1 MMVAELN
8 YTDNFEFN
16 TVYENGGRNYSTQIM
31 LVLFMISVSILI
43 MNLLI
48 TVAVNNTENLAERSE
63 LMLSRRKIDLLEEFT
78 AIKKKFFFRD
88 LLKIPKQLNFEIGKP
103 ILKSLFKIK
112 DDKDFKVPN
121 IILKIVTMKHRKY
134 IIQSFKLL

>member
-1 MMVAELN
+1 MMVDELN

-16 TVYENGGRNYSTQIM
+16 KVNEDGGRNYSTQVM

-63 LMLSRRKIDLLEEFT
+63 LMLSRRKIDLLEEIT
-78 AIKKKFFFRD
+78 AIKKKFFFRH
-88 LLKIPKQLNFEIGKP
+88 LLKIPKLLKFEIGKP

-112 DDKDFKVPN
+112 HNKEFKVPN
-121 IILKIVTMKHRKY
+121 IILKIVSMK
-134 IIQSFKLL
+134 

>member
-1 MMVAELN
+1 MMVDELN

-16 TVYENGGRNYSTQIM
+16 KVNEDGGRNYSTQVM

-63 LMLSRRKIDLLEEFT
+63 LMLSRRKIDLLEEIT
-78 AIKKKFFFRD
+78 AIKKKFFFRH
-88 LLKIPKQLNFEIGKP
+88 LLKIPKQLLNFEIGKP

-112 DDKDFKVPN
+112 HNTDFKVPN
-121 IILKIVTMKHRKY
+121 IILKIVSMK
-134 IIQSFKLL
+134 